1 MNLSLIAVPRHHVTD
16 APVVLDASA
25 VLAAF
30 FNERGADRIVEQMSG
45 ALLSTVN
52 YAEVVAKLVDR
63 GTPEEQILE
72 IMAQLDVK
80 VVPVDRDQATT
91 AGLLRATT
99 RDAGLSLGDRACL
112 ALAIRRGG
120 VALTTDRAWEA
131 IADAAHVQV
140 FVVR

>member
-1 MNLSLIAVPRHHVTD
+1 MTD

-63 GTPEEQILE
+63 GTPPADIVA
-72 IMAQLDVK
+72 IMADLDIE
-80 VVPVDRDQATT
+80 VVPVDRQQAEL
-91 AGLLRATT
+91 AGLMRAATA
-99 RDAGLSLGDRACL
+99 RHGLSLGDRACL
-112 ALAIRRGG
+112 ALAQTRRTT
-120 VALTTDRAWEA
+120 ALTTDRAWSKL
-131 IADAAHVQV
+131 DLD
-140 FVVR
+140 VVVEQAR

>member
-1 MNLSLIAVPRHHVTD
+1 MNLSLIAVPRQHVTD

>member
-1 MNLSLIAVPRHHVTD
+1 VTD

>member
-1 MNLSLIAVPRHHVTD
+1 M
-16 APVVLDASA
+16 
-25 VLAAF
+25 
-30 FNERGADRIVEQMSG
+30 
-45 ALLSTVN
+45 
-52 YAEVVAKLVDR
+52 VAKLADC
-63 GTPEEQILE
+63 GTPAEQILE

-99 RDAGLSLGDRACL
+99 RDAGMSLGDRACL
-112 ALAIRRGG
+112 ALAILRGG

-131 IADAAHVQV
+131 IAHAAHVQV

>member
-1 MNLSLIAVPRHHVTD
+1 MSLLPIVVLRQHVTE

-30 FNERGADRIVEQMSG
+30 FDEPGADRIVELMSG

-99 RDAGLSLGDRACL
+99 RAAEMSLGGRACL
-112 ALAIRRGG
+112 ALAICRGG
-120 VALTTDRAWEA
+120 VALTTDRAWES
-131 IADAAHVQV
+131 IADAARVQV

>member
-1 MNLSLIAVPRHHVTD
+1 MTD

>member
-1 MNLSLIAVPRHHVTD
+1 MSLLPIVVLRQHVTE

-30 FNERGADRIVEQMSG
+30 FDEPGADRIVEQMSG

-99 RDAGLSLGDRACL
+99 RAAEMSLGGRACL
-112 ALAIRRGG
+112 ALAICRDG
-120 VALTTDRAWEA
+120 VALTTDRAWES
-131 IADAAHVQV
+131 IADAARVQV